1 MRLFKRKINKRRS
14 NKASLIVSKEPLF
27 LPKKKKKEYF
37 EPHFSFKV
45 ILLGHSNL
53 GKFDYLEKFGNSWF
67 EANTKLSIGISFG
80 IKEIKIEDFNI
91 KLQIWD
97 LASEERWRPMIPYY
111 CRGALG
117 AILMFEISNSETLHK
132 LSRWVQIIR
141 DNTDNIPIILLG
153 NNDDES
159 DARQVTKEEALYFA
173 KSERLDGYFESEI
186 LTGENLENA
195 FESLTKIIVT
205 KYEIK

>member
-1 MRLFKRKINKRRS
+1 MGLFKRKRSKRRINEDLS
-14 NKASLIVSKEPLF
+14 IISKEPSF
-27 LPKKKKKEYF
+27 LPKRKTEEYF

-67 EANTKLSIGISFG
+67 KANTKLSIGISFG
-80 IKEIKIEDFNI
+80 IKEIKIEDINI

-97 LASEERWRPMIPYY
+97 LASEERWRQMIPYY

-117 AILMFEISNSETLHK
+117 AILMFEISDSETLHK

-141 DNTDNIPIILLG
+141 DNTDNVPIILLG
-153 NNDDES
+153 SSDDLNDT
-159 DARQVTKEEALYFA
+159 RQVTKEEGLDFVA
-173 KSERLDGYFESEI
+173 SEELNGYFECDI
-186 LTGENLENA
+186 LTGANLENA
-195 FESLTKIIVT
+195 FESLTKMIIT
-205 KYEIK
+205 KYEMK